1 MLEIHMDMK
10 EALLPMPSLSYDPEN
25 DRIEAFISLTGDFAK
40 LPLNSIKSRL
50 HGERAFYNGAL
61 SRWMPGLQRKDFA
74 LVVNVDEKPFA
85 ECDQIDCV
93 IFGN

>member
-1 MLEIHMDMK
+1 
-10 EALLPMPSLSYDPEN
+10 
-25 DRIEAFISLTGDFAK
+25 
-40 LPLNSIKSRL
+40 
-50 HGERAFYNGAL
+50 
-61 SRWMPGLQRKDFA
+61 MPGLQRKDFA